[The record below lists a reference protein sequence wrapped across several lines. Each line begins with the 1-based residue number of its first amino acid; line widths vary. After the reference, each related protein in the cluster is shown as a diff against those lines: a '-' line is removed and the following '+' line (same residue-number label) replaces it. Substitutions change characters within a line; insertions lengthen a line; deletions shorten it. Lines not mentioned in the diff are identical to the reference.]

1 MYNSRVLTMAW
12 RVLVTDGLS
21 EEGLRLLR
29 DQAEVIESETLEAL
43 GESDALIVRGRTK
56 VTAEVLDQARP
67 GLKVIGRAGVGV
79 DNIDLQ
85 AAKSKGLTVVNAP
98 QAATVAVAEL
108 TLGLLLSL
116 SRHIPAAD
124 ASMRRTE
131 WRKSELKG
139 SELSEKT
146 LGIIGVGRI
155 GAAVAER
162 ARAFGMNVL
171 GYDALIAD
179 EELINRGTE
188 PTEFDSLLGA
198 SDYVCLHLPL
208 NEETRGTIG
217 REALS
222 KMKPGARLVS
232 VARGGIVDEQALL
245 AALESGHLS
254 GAALDVFSEE
264 PPGESPLLQHPNMIA
279 TPHLGAQTREAQVKA
294 GRDIASEVLAALNGE
309 PLRWRVV

>member
-1 MYNSRVLTMAW
+1 MAW

-21 EEGLRLLR
+21 EDGLRLLR
-29 DQAEVIESETLEAL
+29 DQAEVIESESLDTL

-56 VTAEVLDQARP
+56 VTAEALDRAGP
-67 GLKVIGRAGVGV
+67 DFKVIGRAGVGV

-85 AAKSKGLTVVNAP
+85 AAESKGLIVVNAP
-98 QAATVAVAEL
+98 QAATAAVAEL
-108 TLGLLLSL
+108 TLGLMLSL
-116 SRHIPAAD
+116 ARHIPAAD

-131 WRKSELKG
+131 WHKSELKG

-146 LGIIGVGRI
+146 LGIIGLGRI

-162 ARAFGMNVL
+162 AHAFGMQVL
-171 GYDALIAD
+171 GHDPLITD
-179 EELINRGTE
+179 EELRNRGAE
-188 PTEFDSLLGA
+188 PTEFNTLLRA

-208 NEETRGTIG
+208 NEDTRGMIG
-217 REALS
+217 DAAIS

-232 VARGGIVDEQALL
+232 AARGGIVDEQALL
-245 AALESGHLS
+245 AALDSKHLA

-264 PPGESPLLQHPNMIA
+264 PPGKSPLLSHPKMVS
-279 TPHLGAQTREAQVKA
+279 TPHIGAQTSEAQAKA
-294 GRDIASEVLAALNGE
+294 GKDIADEVLAALNGE

>member
-1 MYNSRVLTMAW
+1 MAW

-29 DQAEVIESETLEAL
+29 DQAKVIESETLEAL
-43 GESDALIVRGRTK
+43 GDSDALIVRGRTK
-56 VTAEVLDQARP
+56 VTAEALAKAGP
-67 GLKVIGRAGVGV
+67 NLKVIGRAGVGV

-85 AAKSKGLTVVNAP
+85 AAESKGLIVVNAP

-108 TLGLLLSL
+108 TLGLMLSL
-116 SRHIPAAD
+116 ARHIPAAD
-124 ASMRRTE
+124 AGMRRTE

-171 GYDALIAD
+171 GYDLLIPD
-179 EELINRGTE
+179 EELRSRGTE
-188 PTEFDSLLGA
+188 PTDIDSLLGA
-198 SDYVCLHLPL
+198 SDYICLHLPL
-208 NEETRGTIG
+208 NEETRGMIG
-217 REALS
+217 REAIS
-222 KMKPGARLVS
+222 RMKTGARLVS

-279 TPHLGAQTREAQVKA
+279 TPHIGAQTREAQLKA

-309 PLRWRVV
+309 RLRWRVV

>member
-1 MYNSRVLTMAW
+1 MAW

-29 DQAEVIESETLEAL
+29 DQADVIESETLEAL

-179 EELINRGTE
+179 EELLNRGTE

-208 NEETRGTIG
+208 NKETRGTIG

-294 GRDIASEVLAALNGE
+294 GRDIASEVLAALDGE

>member
-1 MYNSRVLTMAW
+1 MAW

-56 VTAEVLDQARP
+56 VTAEVLDLAGP

-162 ARAFGMNVL
+162 ARAFAMNVL

-179 EELINRGTE
+179 EELLNRGTE

-222 KMKPGARLVS
+222 KMKRGARLVS

>member
-1 MYNSRVLTMAW
+1 MTW
-12 RVLVTDGLS
+12 QVLVTDGLA

-29 DQAEVIESETLEAL
+29 DQAEVIESETLETL

-56 VTAEVLDQARP
+56 VTAEALNQAGP
-67 GLKVIGRAGVGV
+67 SLKVIGRAGVGV

-85 AAKSKGLTVVNAP
+85 AAKSKGLIVVNAP

-108 TLGLLLSL
+108 TFGLMLSL

-124 ASMRRTE
+124 ASMRRAE
-131 WRKSELKG
+131 WNKSELTG

-155 GAAVAER
+155 GAALAER
-162 ARAFGMNVL
+162 ALAFGMKVL
-171 GYDALIAD
+171 GYDALLPN
-179 EELINRGTE
+179 EELRARGTV
-188 PTEFDSLLGA
+188 PTDFDSLLGA
-198 SDYVCLHLPL
+198 SDYVCMHLPL
-208 NEETRGTIG
+208 NDETRGLIG
-217 REALS
+217 SEAMN
-222 KMKPGARLVS
+222 KMKPGSRLVS

-245 AALESGHLS
+245 AALESGQLS

-264 PPGESPLLQHPNMIA
+264 PPRESPLLQHPNMIA
-279 TPHLGAQTREAQVKA
+279 TPHIGASTEEAQAKG
-294 GRDIASEVLAALNGE
+294 GRDIAYEVLAALNGE

>member
-1 MYNSRVLTMAW
+1 MAW

-43 GESDALIVRGRTK
+43 GESDALVIRGRTR
-56 VTAEVLDQARP
+56 VTAEALDQAGS

-85 AAKSKGLTVVNAP
+85 AAKSKGLIVVNAP
-98 QAATVAVAEL
+98 LAATVAVAEL
-108 TLGLLLSL
+108 TLGLMLSL
-116 SRHIPAAD
+116 SRQLPAAD
-124 ASMRRTE
+124 SSMRRAE
-131 WRKSELKG
+131 WRKSEFKG
-139 SELSEKT
+139 SELFEKT
-146 LGIIGVGRI
+146 LGIVGVGRI

-162 ARAFGMNVL
+162 ARAFGMKVL
-171 GYDALIAD
+171 GYDALIPD
-179 EELINRGTE
+179 EELIKRGTE
-188 PTEFDSLLGA
+188 PTDFDSLLGA

-208 NEETRGTIG
+208 NGETRGMIG

-222 KMKPGARLVS
+222 KMKPGARLMS

-245 AALESGHLS
+245 AALKSGHLS
-254 GAALDVFSEE
+254 GAALDVFSKE

-279 TPHLGAQTREAQVKA
+279 TPHIGAQTHEAQVKA
-294 GRDIASEVLAALNGE
+294 GWDIASEVLAALNGE

>member
-1 MYNSRVLTMAW
+1 MAW

-43 GESDALIVRGRTK
+43 GESDALIVRGRTE
-56 VTAEVLDQARP
+56 VTADVLDQA
-67 GLKVIGRAGVGV
+67 GLELKVIGRAGVGV

-85 AAKSKGLTVVNAP
+85 AAKSKGLIVVNAP
-98 QAATVAVAEL
+98 LAATVAVAEL
-108 TLGLLLSL
+108 TLGFMLSL

-124 ASMRRTE
+124 SSMRRAE
-131 WRKSELKG
+131 WRKSEFKG
-139 SELSEKT
+139 SELFEKT
-146 LGIIGVGRI
+146 LGIVGVGRI

-162 ARAFGMNVL
+162 ARAFGMKVL

-179 EELINRGTE
+179 EELRSRGTE
-188 PTEFDSLLGA
+188 PTEFNSLLGA

-208 NEETRGTIG
+208 NEETRGMIG

-222 KMKPGARLVS
+222 KMKPGARLMS

-245 AALESGHLS
+245 AALKSGHLS

-279 TPHLGAQTREAQVKA
+279 TPHIGAQTHEAQVKA

>member
-1 MYNSRVLTMAW
+1 MAW

-29 DQAEVIESETLEAL
+29 DQAEVVESETLEAL
-43 GESDALIVRGRTK
+43 GEYDALIIRGRTRI
-56 VTAEVLDQARP
+56 TAETLAQAGP
-67 GLKVIGRAGVGV
+67 NLKVIGRAGVGV

-85 AAKSKGLTVVNAP
+85 AAKSKGLIVVNAP

-108 TLGLLLSL
+108 TLGLMLSL

-131 WRKSELKG
+131 WRKSELQG

-146 LGIIGVGRI
+146 LGIIGVGKI

-162 ARAFGMNVL
+162 ARAFGMKVL
-171 GYDALIAD
+171 GYDALISD
-179 EELINRGTE
+179 EELRSRSVE
-188 PTEFDSLLGA
+188 PIDFNSLLSA

-208 NEETRGTIG
+208 NEETRGMIG
-217 REALS
+217 SEAMS

-232 VARGGIVDEQALL
+232 AARGAIVDEQALL

-264 PPGESPLLQHPNMIA
+264 PPQDSPLLQHPNMIA
-279 TPHLGAQTREAQVKA
+279 TPHIGAQTREAQAKA
-294 GRDIASEVLAALNGE
+294 GRDIATEVLAALNGE

>member
-1 MYNSRVLTMAW
+1 MAW

-179 EELINRGTE
+179 EELLNRGTE

>member
-1 MYNSRVLTMAW
+1 MAW
-12 RVLVTDGLS
+12 RVLVTDGLF

-43 GESDALIVRGRTK
+43 GESDALVIRGRTR
-56 VTAEVLDQARP
+56 VTAEALDQAGS

-85 AAKSKGLTVVNAP
+85 AAKSKGLIVVNAP
-98 QAATVAVAEL
+98 LAATVAVAEL
-108 TLGLLLSL
+108 TLGLMLSL
-116 SRHIPAAD
+116 SRQLPAAD
-124 ASMRRTE
+124 SSMRRAE
-131 WRKSELKG
+131 WRKSEFKG
-139 SELSEKT
+139 SELFEKT
-146 LGIIGVGRI
+146 LGIVGVGRI

-162 ARAFGMNVL
+162 ARAFGMKVL
-171 GYDALIAD
+171 GYDALIPD
-179 EELINRGTE
+179 EELIKRGTE
-188 PTEFDSLLGA
+188 PTDFDSLLGA

-208 NEETRGTIG
+208 NGETRGMIG

-222 KMKPGARLVS
+222 KMKPGARLMS

-245 AALESGHLS
+245 AALKSGHLS
-254 GAALDVFSEE
+254 GAALDVFSKE

-279 TPHLGAQTREAQVKA
+279 TPHIGAQTHEAQVKA
-294 GRDIASEVLAALNGE
+294 GWDIASEVLAALNGE